1 MRKSK
6 KARKLTRVRES
17 LRYTSKDYTLAVRVS
32 NKNIYVL
39 VMCSKTRNVLTQVS
53 TLTPAFKKQHSAET
67 ANVDIATELGKFA
80 AKHILD
86 KGYNKSFAYDRG
98 TRQYSG
104 KVKAVIESARAS
116 GILETE
122 NGD

>member
-6 KARKLTRVRES
+6 NARKLTRVRES
-17 LRYTSKDYTLAVRVS
+17 LRYTSKDYTMAVRVS

-53 TLTPAFKKQHSAET
+53 TLTPAFKKKHPAET
-67 ANVDIATELGKFA
+67 ANINIASELGKFA
-80 AKHILD
+80 AEHIKA
-86 KGYNKSFAYDRG
+86 KGLNKSFAFDRG
-98 TRQYSG
+98 TRRYSG

-122 NGD
+122 NGE